1 MVTFIRLPLIGRF
14 FGSPPKKATPVRD
27 WQDEYRAACFV
38 LKSFDSAVL
47 GEIKASYL
55 SEVNSWNSN
64 SDEASLLAG
73 QWDTI
78 QDRHEAWVA
87 ARRGD
92 AAWKANVAK
101 HVGRSLHEVTM
112 LYRHHPDSDELRV
125 ALEVLGTR
133 LACFDILSEAVT
145 SEPYP
150 VANSGDFFA
159 WGEPASLPDVP
170 SERLTVWLLLEVR
183 GVLDVAIAD
192 SASGYREHLRK
203 DDVYVQKINQM
214 TVLQSFG
221 SIKDASGIVRYETVQ
236 AMLRKF
242 VWLRAFGGQGP
253 ALSVEDSAVEGM
265 FNIRNDL
272 WREGRPAVLAR
283 EQPVAWEPMTLEQ
296 ILMTW
301 RAVHAG
307 GGTSIDLTE
316 YIPGSRPTWGAWS
329 GSAWVATREHIART
343 SGPSSQYELGLSLAL
358 PPGWDPDSDDARKVI
373 SQYGRW
379 LTETE
384 YQPPPS

>member
-133 LACFDILSEAVT
+133 LACFDISSEAVT

-150 VANSGDFFA
+150 VANRGDFFA

-192 SASGYREHLRK
+192 SAS
-203 DDVYVQKINQM
+203 
-214 TVLQSFG
+214 
-221 SIKDASGIVRYETVQ
+221 
-236 AMLRKF
+236 
-242 VWLRAFGGQGP
+242 
-253 ALSVEDSAVEGM
+253 
-265 FNIRNDL
+265 
-272 WREGRPAVLAR
+272 
-283 EQPVAWEPMTLEQ
+283 
-296 ILMTW
+296 
-301 RAVHAG
+301 
-307 GGTSIDLTE
+307 
-316 YIPGSRPTWGAWS
+316 
-329 GSAWVATREHIART
+329 
-343 SGPSSQYELGLSLAL
+343 
-358 PPGWDPDSDDARKVI
+358 
-373 SQYGRW
+373 
-379 LTETE
+379 
-384 YQPPPS
+384 